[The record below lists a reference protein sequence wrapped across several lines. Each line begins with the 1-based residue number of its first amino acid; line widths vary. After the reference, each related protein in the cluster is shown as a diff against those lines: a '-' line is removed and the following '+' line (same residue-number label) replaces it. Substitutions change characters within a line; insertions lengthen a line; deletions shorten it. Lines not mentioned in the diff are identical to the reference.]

1 MFLFAIERRKKNK
14 NEYKHDKKVIP
25 IRSEVL
31 QLMLTDNKNAEY
43 ESIEKLLELLGSQ
56 TFNRSIWVVTLF

>member
-1 MFLFAIERRKKNK
+1 MRRAAYHVFVCNREKKNK

-31 QLMLTDNKNAEY
+31 QLMLTDNKND
-43 ESIEKLLELLGSQ
+43 LDHFD
-56 TFNRSIWVVTLF
+56 T